1 MTAEE
6 RMAYFQ
12 GEKRRS
18 TAYPAVSQEKTRDVI
33 FLKIK
38 FFTAVLLFIAFLS
51 LDYTGFTIKGIGS
64 SEIIQLVTTDFEWS
78 VFTADFLND
87 ISF

>member
-12 GEKRRS
+12 GAKKRPSQSNVEIKEKNWNL
-18 TAYPAVSQEKTRDVI
+18 I

-38 FFTAVLLFIAFLS
+38 FFIAVIIFIIFLS
-51 LDYTGFTIKGIGS
+51 MDYTGYEFYGIGS
-64 SEIIQLVTTDFEWS
+64 EKIIKEVTSDFDLS
-78 VFTADFLND
+78 KFTNFVL
-87 ISF
+87 

>member
-12 GEKRRS
+12 GEKRR
-18 TAYPAVSQEKTRDVI
+18 TKAYQTSKNERNPDKI

-38 FFTAVLLFIAFLS
+38 FFIAVILFVVFLS
-51 LDYTGFTIKGIGS
+51 LDYTGYKFQGIGS
-64 SEIIQLVTTDFEWS
+64 EEIIREVIKDFELPRE
-78 VFTADFLND
+78 VFNNVD
-87 ISF
+87 IL

>member
-12 GEKRRS
+12 GEKRR
-18 TAYPAVSQEKTRDVI
+18 TPNYQTGKNEKNLDVI

-38 FFTAVLLFIAFLS
+38 FFIAVVLFIIFLS
-51 LDYTGFTIKGIGS
+51 LDYTGYKIEGIGS
-64 SEIIQLVTTDFEWS
+64 EEIVQEVIRDSDFSKTDKI
-78 VFTADFLND
+78 AL
-87 ISF
+87 

>member
-6 RMAYFQ
+6 RLAYFQ

-18 TAYPAVSQEKTRDVI
+18 TNTRNSRKETNIDVV

-38 FFTAVLLFIAFLS
+38 FFIAVALFVSFLS
-51 LDYTGFTIKGIGS
+51 LDYTGYQIQGIGS
-64 SEIIQLVTTDFEWS
+64 KEIIQEVIRDFELPIKAMN
-78 VFTADFLND
+78 TL
-87 ISF
+87 